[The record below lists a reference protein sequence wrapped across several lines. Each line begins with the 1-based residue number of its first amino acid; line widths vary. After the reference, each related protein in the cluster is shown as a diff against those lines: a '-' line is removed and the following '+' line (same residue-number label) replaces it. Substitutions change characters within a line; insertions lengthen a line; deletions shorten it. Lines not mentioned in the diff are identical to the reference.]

1 MKSNVLKERT
11 FGGGGTT
18 NVILALEGQAAPPLP
33 PLFPTDTSPY
43 DISPNNKEPGV
54 ASWNN
59 NSTHSNK

>member
-54 ASWNN
+54 AS
-59 NSTHSNK
+59 